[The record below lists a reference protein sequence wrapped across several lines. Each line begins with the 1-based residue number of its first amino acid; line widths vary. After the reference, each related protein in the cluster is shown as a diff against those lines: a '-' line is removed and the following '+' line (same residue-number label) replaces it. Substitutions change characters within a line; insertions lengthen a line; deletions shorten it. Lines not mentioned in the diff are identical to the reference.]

1 MGRHGDTNEA
11 TLSCTA
17 RGRPDSTLSIPGQFV
32 SDAGDGHGAEL
43 GAELAGNACAADKPD
58 PNSYWRGVDA
68 PACGGRDGP
77 GCIGGPG
84 ACGVLDPSF

>member
-17 RGRPDSTLSIPGQFV
+17 RGRPDSALSIPGQFV
-32 SDAGDGHGAEL
+32 SDAGDGQGSC
-43 GAELAGNACAADKPD
+43 AELAGNACAADEPD
-58 PNSYWRGVDA
+58 PKSYWRGVDA
-68 PACGGRDGP
+68 PVCGGRDGP

-84 ACGVLDPSF
+84 GGGAWRT